1 MEDIY
6 IFGSGGFAREVFYL
20 IQDIGNYRFKAFV
33 DKELSTNSLSLSD
46 NNYPIISDDEFYKI
60 CAINGNMNAA
70 IAIACPS
77 IVSCIIANFKHICR
91 FPNLIHP
98 SANFF
103 GKLKLGIGNIIT
115 WNCFFSDNISIG
127 SFNRFNIGNVVGHD
141 VAIGDNN
148 QFNPSCNISGNVT
161 IANSNYFGVNAV
173 VLQGIQIGSANTI
186 GASSLVLRKIS
197 DGGTYFGIPAI
208 KMVF

>member
-20 IQDIGNYRFKAFV
+20 IQDIGNYQFKAFV
-33 DKELSTNSLSLSD
+33 EKKTSTNSLSLSD
-46 NNYPIISDDEFYKI
+46 NNYPVISEDEFSDI
-60 CAINGNMNAA
+60 CNIDGNMNAA

-77 IVSCIIANFKHICR
+77 IVSSIIANFKHICR

-98 SANFF
+98 SAKFF
-103 GKLKLGIGNIIT
+103 SELTIGIGNIVT

-127 SFNRFNIGNVVGHD
+127 SFNRFNIGNIVGHD
-141 VAIGDNN
+141 VVIGDNN

-161 IANSNYFGVNAV
+161 IANCNIFGVNAV
-173 VLQGIQIGSANTI
+173 VLQGIQIGSANII

-197 DGGTYFGIPAI
+197 DGGTYFGIPAK
-208 KMVF
+208 KMIF